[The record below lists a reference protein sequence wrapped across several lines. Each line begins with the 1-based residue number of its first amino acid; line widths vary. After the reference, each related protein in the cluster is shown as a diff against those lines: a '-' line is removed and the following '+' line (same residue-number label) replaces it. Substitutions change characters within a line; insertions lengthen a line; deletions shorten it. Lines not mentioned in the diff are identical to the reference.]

1 LLSRTTKV
9 NLHPLKDLE
18 VLHFER
24 YFASGDSTMS
34 SRKPARTTRRLLKV
48 ATLGITGLLF
58 GFLAGCSSDSAARFS
73 AWSSNDTL
81 TATRRFE
88 NLDYRRTPEIRRAP
102 TPHRNQPVTPQ
113 RASASSYALVGQIDA
128 VGHHYDVQHYGG
140 Q

>member
-1 LLSRTTKV
+1 
-9 NLHPLKDLE
+9 
-18 VLHFER
+18 
-24 YFASGDSTMS
+24 MS

-58 GFLAGCSSDSAARFS
+58 GFLAGCSSNSVARSSSWDSG
-73 AWSSNDTL
+73 DTL

-113 RASASSYALVGQIDA
+113 RTSASAYALVGQIDEM
-128 VGHHYDVQHYGG
+128 GHHYNVQHYGG